1 MKIKFSARSISSLLL
16 LPILFF
22 FSCGPKEQQTT
33 EAFNYPKTKKVDT
46 VDTYF
51 GEKIADPYRWLENDT
66 AEDTKAWV
74 KEQNAVTFDY
84 LSKIPYRGKIRERLS
99 EIWNFEK
106 MSAPYLK
113 GKRYFYTRNNGMQNQ
128 SVLFT
133 KSSLNG
139 PEKMLIDP
147 NTLSK
152 DGTVSL
158 SNNSVSK
165 NGRYM
170 AYSLS
175 EGGSDWNTFYVLD
188 IETGQ
193 KLTDEL
199 KWSKFTGAAWQG
211 DGFFYGRYSD
221 PGANELSAQNA
232 NQKLYYH
239 RVGDT
244 QDKDVLVYEDKA
256 HPNRMFSAEIS
267 DDERW
272 LSIYTS
278 QSTSGNGLLIKDLKT
293 PNSEF
298 KTIVELTGDNNP
310 DNYIIDIKGS
320 TLVMMT
326 NNGAPRF
333 KLVAVD
339 MNNPAK
345 ENWKE
350 IIPQTEYLLEGVSL
364 ANGKYIAQHLVE
376 VKTKLTIYDSTGQEE
391 RVIPIP
397 EMCDVT
403 ELSSDRKD
411 SLVFFSVSQFTAPPS
426 IYKYN
431 IITNTTSLYNQPK
444 IKFDSN
450 GYETK
455 QVKFKSKD
463 GTMVPMF
470 IVHKKG
476 IKFDGNNPC
485 FLFGYGGFSSHYGP
499 EFRIDRAVF
508 LENGGVYAVAGIRG
522 GNEYGEEWHE
532 AGIKCKKQN
541 VFDDFIAAAEYLI
554 QEKYTSKEKIA
565 VQGRS
570 NGGLLIGAVLTQR
583 PDLFKVCI
591 PMVGVLD
598 MLRYDK
604 FTIGRFWA
612 SDYGLSEN
620 ADEFKC
626 LRAYSPLHN
635 VKPVNYPATLITTG
649 DHDDR
654 VVPAHSFK
662 FAATIQENQ
671 KGSAP
676 VLIRIDVNA
685 GHGAG
690 KPTEKQIDEAADI
703 WAFVFENLG
712 MSYAK

>member
-1 MKIKFSARSISSLLL
+1 MAGILLMPFL
-16 LPILFF
+16 IYLT
-22 FSCGPKEQQTT
+22 SCGRKKTETINALSYPQTR
-33 EAFNYPKTKKVDT
+33 KVDT

-51 GEKIADPYRWLENDT
+51 GIKISDPYRWLENDT
-66 AEDTKAWV
+66 ADDTKAWV
-74 KEQNAVTFDY
+74 KQENKITFDY
-84 LSKIPYRGKIRERLS
+84 LSTIPFRSKIRSRLS

-106 MSAPYLK
+106 MSAPYKK
-113 GKRYFYTRNNGMQNQ
+113 GKRYFYTSNNGTQNQ
-128 SVLFT
+128 SVLYT
-133 KSSLNG
+133 KSALDG
-139 PEKMLIDP
+139 PEKLVIDP
-147 NTLSK
+147 NTFSADGTTSLSNTSSSK
-152 DGTVSL
+152 DGQ
-158 SNNSVSK
+158 
-165 NGRYM
+165 YM

-175 EGGSDWNTFYVLD
+175 SGGSDWNTFYVMD

-193 KLTDEL
+193 KLSDEL

-211 DGFFYGRYSD
+211 NGFYYGRYNE
-221 PGANELSAQNA
+221 PGANELSAQND

-239 RVGDT
+239 KVGDP
-244 QDKDVLVYEDKA
+244 QNKDQLIYEDKA
-256 HPNRMFSAEIS
+256 NPSRMFSPEVT
-267 DDERW
+267 DEEDW
-272 LSIYTS
+272 LIIYTS
-278 QSTSGNGLLIKDLKT
+278 QSTSGNGLLIRDLKK

-298 KTIVELTGDNNP
+298 RTIAELTGNNNP
-310 DNYIIDIKGS
+310 DNYVIDIKGS
-320 TLVMMT
+320 TIILLT
-326 NNGAPRF
+326 NDGAPRF

-339 MNNPAK
+339 LNNPTKA
-345 ENWKE
+345 NWKD
-350 IIPQTEYLLEGVSL
+350 IIPQSDHLLEGVSL

-376 VKTKLTIYDSTGQEE
+376 VRQRLTIYDSTGREE

-397 EMCDVT
+397 DMSDIT

-411 SLVFFSVSQFTAPPS
+411 SLVFFSVSQFTAPQS

-431 IITNTTSLYNQPK
+431 ILTNTTTLYNRPN
-444 IKFDSN
+444 IKFDSE
-450 GYETK
+450 GYITK

-463 GTMVPMF
+463 GTLVPMF
-470 IVHKKG
+470 ITHKKG
-476 IKFDGNNPC
+476 VQLDGTNPC

-522 GNEYGEEWHE
+522 GNEYGEEWHA

-554 QEKYTSKEKIA
+554 QEKYTSSEKLA

-598 MLRYDK
+598 MLRYHK

-620 ADEFKC
+620 EDEFKC
-626 LRAYSPLHN
+626 LLAYSPLHN
-635 VKPVNYPATLITTG
+635 IKPVSYPATLITTG

-662 FAATIQENQ
+662 FAATLQENQ
-671 KGSAP
+671 KGAAP

-703 WAFVFENLG
+703 WAFIFQNLG
-712 MSYAK
+712 MKMGK